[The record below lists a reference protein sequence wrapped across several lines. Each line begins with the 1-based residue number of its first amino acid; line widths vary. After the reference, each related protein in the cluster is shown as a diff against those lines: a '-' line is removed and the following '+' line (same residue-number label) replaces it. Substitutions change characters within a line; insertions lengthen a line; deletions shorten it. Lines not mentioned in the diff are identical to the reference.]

1 MKRPEEGQSMNS
13 FIRDL
18 EKAISD
24 EWTAYY
30 FYKDL
35 QSRTNNPLYVE
46 FIEHSKKDEK
56 EHYEMFQYLHYLYTG
71 EYYEHKKEKIEYTT
85 FKEGVLRAL
94 KDELGAAEFYR
105 DMLLEMP
112 NQQAY
117 NPLFIAMTDEMEH
130 STRFSTIYNSLR

>member
-1 MKRPEEGQSMNS
+1 MNY

-35 QSRTNNPLYVE
+35 KQRTNNPLYVE
-46 FIEHSKKDEK
+46 FIEHAKKDEK
-56 EHYEMFQYLHYLYTG
+56 EHYEMFQYLHYLFTG
-71 EYYEHKKEKIEYTT
+71 EYYEHKKKKIEYTT
-85 FKEGVLRAL
+85 FKEGILRAL
-94 KDELGAAEFYR
+94 KNELEAAEFYR
-105 DMLLEMP
+105 NLLLEMP
-112 NQQAY
+112 NKQAY

-130 STRFSTIYNSLR
+130 ATRFSTIYNSLR

>member
-1 MKRPEEGQSMNS
+1 MNS

-35 QSRTNNPLYVE
+35 KDRTNNPLYVE
-46 FIEHSKKDEK
+46 FIEHAKKEEK

-85 FKEGVLRAL
+85 FKEGILRAL
-94 KDELGAAEFYR
+94 KNELEAAEFYR
-105 DMLLEMP
+105 NLLLEMP
-112 NQQAY
+112 NKQAY

-130 STRFSTIYNSLR
+130 ATRFSTIYHSLR